1 MIGTFYFKNYKSKY
15 IFKIFKYFLF
25 SLKRV
30 ERKIMKQREILKQNN
45 EERRSERQVKNE
57 AIRIK
62 YG

>member
-1 MIGTFYFKNYKSKY
+1 
-15 IFKIFKYFLF
+15 
-25 SLKRV
+25 
-30 ERKIMKQREILKQNN
+30 MKQREILKQNN